1 MTERLPTSVGSVFAK
16 QISSEAKYNMTCL
29 RSRQAK
35 YNITETRSVSAKD
48 EKDKKQK
55 FPSKRVKTA
64 KLVHA
69 KEAVDFLKKIKG
81 SVAIFFDGD
90 ADGTCSAAI
99 MLAYLHGKKVKVEA
113 KTGERDIETFKKFAA
128 IEADHY
134 IFLDYAGL
142 DETPERLSG
151 FKGKS
156 ILIVDHHP
164 INKDLNKEGYVFINP
179 RFTDPNLYYC
189 TTHLVYDLTK
199 TTGLKGFEWLMH
211 IGAIGD
217 HEIEG
222 TEDER
227 EGTELV
233 YAVQAIKKED
243 LEKLAKFLSQCKKLD
258 DFLYKEKYV
267 SLKNIVQKEMEKQIS
282 LFEISSSGDPV
293 FFELKSGLSIT
304 GILSTKLSDLYP
316 KKTII
321 VYSRKKDGWG
331 ASGRSLKFDM
341 GKAFKE
347 SAKGIGGGGGHKEA
361 AGAFVT
367 DIEQF
372 KSRLMKIL
380 K

>member
-1 MTERLPTSVGSVFAK
+1 MKSNITATKTSRAAIGNITAKPTSKAAIG
-16 QISSEAKYNMTCL
+16 NMTKL
-29 RSRQAK
+29 RS
-35 YNITETRSVSAKD
+35 NLAKD
-48 EKDKKQK
+48 SM
-55 FPSKRVKTA
+55 PSKRIKTA
-64 KLVHA
+64 KLMHA
-69 KEAVDFLKKIKG
+69 KEAVEFLKKIKG
-81 SVAIFFDGD
+81 RVAVFFDGD
-90 ADGTCSAAI
+90 ADGTCATGI
-99 MLAYLHGKKVKVEA
+99 MLAYLKSKKVKVEA
-113 KTGERDIETFKKFAA
+113 KTGERDLETFAKFANV
-128 IEADHY
+128 EADYY

-142 DETPERLSG
+142 DEAPERLAG
-151 FKGKS
+151 FKGRS
-156 ILIVDHHP
+156 VLIIDHHP
-164 INKDLNKEGYVFINP
+164 INKDLNKEGYIFINP

-199 TTGLKGFEWLMH
+199 AAGLKGFEWLMH

-233 YAVQAIKKED
+233 YAVQATKKED
-243 LEKLAKFLSQCKKLD
+243 LEKLAKFLSQCKKID

-267 SLKNIVQKEMEKQIS
+267 ALKDIIQKEIAKQTS

-331 ASGRSLKFDM
+331 ASGRSLKHDM

-372 KSRLMKIL
+372 KSRLLKIL

>member
-1 MTERLPTSVGSVFAK
+1 MKSK
-16 QISSEAKYNMTCL
+16 
-29 RSRQAK
+29 
-35 YNITETRSVSAKD
+35 
-48 EKDKKQK
+48 
-55 FPSKRVKTA
+55 PSKRVKTA
-64 KLVHA
+64 KLMHA
-69 KEAVDFLKKIKG
+69 KEAVNFLKNIKG
-81 SVAIFFDGD
+81 KVAIFFDGD

-99 MLAYLHGKKVKVEA
+99 ILAYLRGKNVKVEA
-113 KTGERDIETFKKFAA
+113 RTGERDIVTFGRFAA
-128 IEADHY
+128 VEADHY

-142 DETPERLSG
+142 DEAPERLSG

-156 ILIVDHHP
+156 VLIVDHHP
-164 INKDLNKEGYVFINP
+164 INRDLNKEGYIFINP

-199 TTGLKGFEWLMH
+199 TAGLKGFEWLMH

-233 YAVQAIKKED
+233 YAVQATKKDD
-243 LEKLAKFLSQCKKLD
+243 LEKLARFLSQCKKLD
-258 DFLYKEKYV
+258 DFLYKDKYI
-267 SLKNIVQKEMEKQIS
+267 SLKETVQKEITKQIS

-316 KKTII
+316 KKSVII
-321 VYSRKKDGWG
+321 YSKKRDGWG
-331 ASGRSLKFDM
+331 VSGRSLKFDM

-347 SAKGIGGGGGHKEA
+347 AAKELGGGGGHKEA

-367 DIEQF
+367 DMEQF
-372 KSRLMKIL
+372 KSRLMKVL